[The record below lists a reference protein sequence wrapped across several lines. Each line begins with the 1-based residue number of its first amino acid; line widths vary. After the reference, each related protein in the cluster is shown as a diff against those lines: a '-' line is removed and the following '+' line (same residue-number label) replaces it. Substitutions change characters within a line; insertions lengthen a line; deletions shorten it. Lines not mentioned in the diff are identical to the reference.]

1 MRKNSGAGGINHPD
15 FRLYYKDNSHQDN
28 VVLAQ
33 NINIDQWKKIESPEI
48 SPCTYG
54 YLIFHK
60 GGKKMQWR
68 KGNLFHKWCWVQW
81 GLSLANSAGRG
92 QAPSGDC
99 GFQDTSSVP
108 FSFCDVML
116 VELLGPPH
124 PQLKAS
130 RHSLE
135 AHRGTAP
142 RHTHPHTHT
151 HSSETLLSP
160 TAQGIMLSISPRE
173 FSAHGEDTPSL
184 RHGVDRCFPCA

>member
-15 FRLYYKDNSHQDN
+15 FRLYYTDNSHQDN

-151 HSSETLLSP
+151 QLRDPAQPHSSGHHALNITQRVLCTWGRHTLP
-160 TAQGIMLSISPRE
+160 QARG
-173 FSAHGEDTPSL
+173 
-184 RHGVDRCFPCA
+184 